1 MKFIQEG
8 SMATHYEDEDQYG
21 DIEYRINKACQDIQ
35 NILEVTVWL
44 IGLHFTE
51 RLKKNQDPVSQL
63 INKYI

>member
-1 MKFIQEG
+1 
-8 SMATHYEDEDQYG
+8 MATHYEDEDQYG